1 MKRIE
6 ITDQNASK
14 FFELLRLKLLLE
26 EMNQTEGVEEIRGMF
41 GISRLSLAN
50 LTNFPSTSVH
60 RWHTGQYNPPL
71 SYLEA
76 LNKLIIA
83 RNELM

>member
-6 ITDQNASK
+6 ITEQNASR
-14 FFELLRLKLLLE
+14 FFELLKLRLLLE
-26 EMNQTEGVEEIRGMF
+26 EMNQAEAMEAVRAMI
-41 GISRLSLAN
+41 GISKLSLAN

-60 RWHTGQYNPPL
+60 RWHTGQYKPPL

-76 LNKLIIA
+76 LHKLIIT
-83 RNELM
+83 RNELI